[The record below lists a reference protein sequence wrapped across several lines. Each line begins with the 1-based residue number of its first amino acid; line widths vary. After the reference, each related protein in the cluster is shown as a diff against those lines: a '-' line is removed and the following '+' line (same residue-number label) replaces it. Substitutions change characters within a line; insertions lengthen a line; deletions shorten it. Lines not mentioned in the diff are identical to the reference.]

1 MQHLSAKDLRR
12 EYWSLLWPDL
22 LPLALPLHDF
32 TLLMSFFLFRLDMSF
47 EPFLG
52 KQERRFE
59 IHVYFFALV
68 NAVLRIFRLATAVS
82 A

>member
-1 MQHLSAKDLRR
+1 MKLQWAKDLRR
-12 EYWSLLWPDL
+12 EDWCLLWPEL
-22 LPLALPLHDF
+22 LPLALPLYDF
-32 TLLMSFFLFRLDMSF
+32 TLLMSFFLFQLDMSF

-59 IHVYFFALV
+59 IHVFLFALV
-68 NAVLRIFRLATAVS
+68 NAVLRIFRLATAIF